1 MLTRRWARRA
11 SEKEELMPQDNVQI
25 ARSLYDHWNERQ
37 FDKIADLMA
46 AEGEIVLMG
55 SDTHFRGP
63 SGAIEFSQ
71 MWAEG
76 FPDGRVKIDNVVAS
90 GNHVVLQYTGEGT
103 QTGALKSPVGEI
115 PATGRSI
122 TLELC
127 DVHEIRDGKIRSM
140 QSYFDSA
147 SMLMQLG
154 VMPEVAVAAKA

>member
-1 MLTRRWARRA
+1 
-11 SEKEELMPQDNVQI
+11 
-25 ARSLYDHWNERQ
+25 
-37 FDKIADLMA
+37 
-46 AEGEIVLMG
+46 MG

-115 PATGRSI
+115 PPTGRSI

-127 DVHEIRDGKIRSM
+127 DVHEFRDGKIRSV

-154 VMPEVAVAAKA
+154 VMPGVAVAAKA